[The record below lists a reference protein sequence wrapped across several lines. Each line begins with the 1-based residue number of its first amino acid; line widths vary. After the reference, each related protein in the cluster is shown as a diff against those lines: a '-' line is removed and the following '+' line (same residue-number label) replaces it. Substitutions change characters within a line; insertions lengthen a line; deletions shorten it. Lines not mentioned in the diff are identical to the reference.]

1 MKNYLLYLFILVVA
15 KSFGQDAGIYQT
27 YAIIDN
33 GNTAYFHGTINNG
46 GTTPYS
52 GHSFGNV
59 TQLTLKGGEIKSYK
73 NNGGNVTGAKL
84 YYRIYV
90 SSPEPSPLPAF
101 IEVDLPWAENGI
113 DGNGDN
119 QKWAKSDYTI
129 NVLSGLS
136 PSETYTLEA
145 YWKITTNVGDKLDD
159 NSGSNVK
166 STFTVDSSLS
176 VESFNQNNAVSMLSN
191 EIYFHRNGTFE
202 ISVYNLLGMKVKRIE
217 NTFNK
222 NHILPLYLEK
232 GIYLVQVRE
241 NQHLNNYKMLVR

>member
-1 MKNYLLYLFILVVA
+1 M
-15 KSFGQDAGIYQT
+15 
-27 YAIIDN
+27 
-33 GNTAYFHGTINNG
+33 
-46 GTTPYS
+46 
-52 GHSFGNV
+52 
-59 TQLTLKGGEIKSYK
+59 
-73 NNGGNVTGAKL
+73 
-84 YYRIYV
+84 
-90 SSPEPSPLPAF
+90 
-101 IEVDLPWAENGI
+101 PWAENGI